1 MLDVT
6 LKVTVEDG
14 PPHHGSKLAPIL
26 DGVLGLRNTSSK
38 TATIPEGLTGM
49 ISITGVEDADG
60 YLKLHQS
67 LWVRMDDYTAL
78 NVGNGYELSVG
89 GKD

>member
-1 MLDVT
+1 
-6 LKVTVEDG
+6 
-14 PPHHGSKLAPIL
+14 
-26 DGVLGLRNTSSK
+26 
-38 TATIPEGLTGM
+38 M
-49 ISITGVEDADG
+49 ISITGVEDAVG